1 MLKLLPG
8 LFENVSDHKFVHHG
22 HTRHCMELVD
32 SPVGSQSET
41 RINFYRYLVKRF
53 KYDKLI

>member
-8 LFENVSDHKFVHHG
+8 LFENVSDHKFAHHG

-32 SPVGSQSET
+32 SLVGSQSET
-41 RINFYRYLVKRF
+41 RINFYRYLVK
-53 KYDKLI
+53 